1 MSTINITLV
10 KSTSGSLKKH
20 KATVEALGLKKV
32 GQTVTQNDNAATAG
46 MISTVAHLVKVT
58 KN

>member
-32 GQTVTQNDNAATAG
+32 GQTVTQNDNAATQG
-46 MISTVAHLVKVT
+46 MISTVAHLVKAT